1 MFIIMIALMIFSQTQ
16 NKQKKLQ
23 TKLIQ
28 ISMISDYNKNV

>member
-1 MFIIMIALMIFSQTQ
+1 MIALMIFSQTQ